1 MIVNDQEPTLR
12 HQMLPLPK
20 VLNGRVLERVE
31 FEGLAW
37 VGKINNSRYA
47 CMVEAHTPKT
57 DLYMSR
63 EKRKKG
69 RWELS

>member
-37 VGKINNSRYA
+37 VGKN
-47 CMVEAHTPKT
+47 KQ
-57 DLYMSR
+57 
-63 EKRKKG
+63 
-69 RWELS
+69 